1 MIRFITTNTR
11 GVTPGTLPPEKP
23 DGRLRL
29 LIVTMKYTGLR
40 SIGLEFEKFCA
51 GRDDVDAVSVLF
63 DPPTWL
69 KVAYYALNR
78 VPGYDYSAERQLL
91 AWRLY
96 TRRWFGRALPLRR
109 FDAVHCTQQLMSL
122 GVLDRR
128 RPGPGGGWPVVC
140 PHIDATAW
148 NVVDEWNDH
157 PRWNRPMIEADR
169 RIFAR
174 SELIASTS
182 EWVNESLVRRYG
194 VGREKIVAAPP
205 TSEILP
211 RPDLAP
217 GAPIPERR
225 PRILFIGNNWE
236 RKGGQRLLE
245 IHQRHFR
252 DRAEL
257 HAVSRERP
265 TDTPPLPGVVWHGQ
279 VPRDRL
285 LREIVPGC
293 DLFCMP
299 SQRDTS
305 CWPAVEAQGAGLPV
319 VVPRMTGIPDLVEHG
334 RTGFVVDT
342 TKDQEYV
349 DAIGALIGDRERCR
363 EMGRAGQDLVRRCF
377 TREVVFGRIV
387 EAMRSARARVG

>member
-1 MIRFITTNTR
+1 MIRYITKNTH
-11 GVTPGTLPPEKP
+11 GITPDRLPPEKP

-29 LIVTMKYTGLR
+29 LILTMKYTGLR

-51 GRDDVDAVSVLF
+51 QRDDVDAVSVLF
-63 DPPTWL
+63 DPPVWL
-69 KVAYYALNR
+69 KVLHYP
-78 VPGYDYSAERQLL
+78 VPRCPVYDYSAERVLA

-96 TRRWFGRALPLRR
+96 TRRWFDRVLPLTR
-109 FDAVHCTQQLMSL
+109 FDAVHCTQQLMTL

-128 RPGPGGGWPVVC
+128 RPGAWPVVC

-148 NVVDEWNDH
+148 NVVDEWDDDR
-157 PRWNRPMIEADR
+157 RWNRPMIEAER
-169 RIFAR
+169 RIFAQ

-182 EWVNESLVRRYG
+182 EWVNESLGRRYG
-194 VGREKIVAAPP
+194 IGREKIVAAPP
-205 TSEILP
+205 TSEILE

-217 GAPIPERR
+217 GAPIPQRK

-245 IHQRHFR
+245 IHQKHFR
-252 DRAEL
+252 DSAEL

-265 TDTPPLPGVVWHGQ
+265 ADTPPMPGVVWHGQ

-285 LREIVPGC
+285 LSEIVPNC

-319 VVPRMTGIPDLVEHG
+319 VVPRMTGIPDLVEQG
-334 RTGFVVDT
+334 KTGFVVDT

-349 DAIGALIGDRERCR
+349 DAIGALIADRERCR

-387 EAMRSARARVG
+387 EAMKEARGRIA